1 MKQSPEAI
9 TQATSVGEV
18 YQLLS
23 GSEPVVV
30 RTTDSLHRLAEL
42 ALERPETRVL
52 AVVDEERQLIGLIP
66 VRLLVNDIFL
76 KVVPEEFLGVIADVD
91 DVLEYAGHVAART
104 AGDIMKPPVGVKAAQ
119 TVRNAFETMH
129 KARLNG
135 LPVLDDDNRVIGYV
149 DQLELL
155 LAWMHATGRAPL
167 LMPDGTDEPHDGHEP
182 GGSAPAEGE
191 TDRPAE

>member
-1 MKQSPEAI
+1 MRESPEAI
-9 TQATSVGEV
+9 TQATPVGEV

-23 GSEPVVV
+23 GNEPVMV
-30 RTTDSLHRLAEL
+30 RATDSLHRLAEL

-52 AVVDEERQLIGLIP
+52 AVVDDDRRLTGLVP

-76 KVVPEEFLGVIADVD
+76 KVVPEEFLGVILDVD

-104 AGDIMKPPVGVKAAQ
+104 AGDIMKPPVGVKAGQ
-119 TVRNAFETMH
+119 TVRDAFETMH

-135 LPVLDDDNRVIGYV
+135 LPVLDEDNRVVGYV

-155 LAWMHATGRAPL
+155 LAWMRATGREPL
-167 LMPDGTDEPHDGHEP
+167 LMPGDEEP
-182 GGSAPAEGE
+182 GGDEPAGDEPGGDE
-191 TDRPAE
+191 PDSPPG